1 MLFPLCLFNQND
13 DIETDLNKLHPKK
26 SPGRP
31 FEELRVYE
39 RFFLEL
45 SEDFQVSI
53 VLMRFHG
60 GKKQNIYFN
69 LHKFMLN
76 SHINTDIQCFVY
88 NMVR

>member
-1 MLFPLCLFNQND
+1 MYNRQFEVFLPLFPVNQND
-13 DIETDLNKLHPKK
+13 DIETDLNKLHPTK

-53 VLMRFHG
+53 F
-60 GKKQNIYFN
+60 YTAPW
-69 LHKFMLN
+69 
-76 SHINTDIQCFVY
+76 SS
-88 NMVR
+88 